1 MNQKWLQQ
9 YPYHFI
15 ILLGDG
21 SSWIDGTYCARSD
34 GEETEIF
41 YKDFTDLKDLET
53 AKKVCAAG
61 CDANEA
67 CKYAEIIWY
76 LDLEYK
82 QCFFWT
88 KDVCDM
94 KEDLSSFNDDHS
106 FFFYIYKKQ

>member
-1 MNQKWLQQ
+1 MIIFLEPKLGLQQ

-76 LDLEYK
+76 EDAEYK
-82 QCFFWT
+82 QCFLLT
-88 KDVCDM
+88 KDECEKKD
-94 KEDLSSFNDDHS
+94 DISFI
-106 FFFYIYKKQ
+106 YLYKKQ